1 MNIVINGGGGVGQ
14 AVALTLSLEQHD
26 VTVIEAG
33 ETRGRALE
41 EAVDCRVIQGNGAL
55 PPVLR
60 KAEVDQA
67 DIFIAVTDRDEVNL
81 LSCLIARKLGCPRA
95 IARVSDRAFTTTDP
109 AVPTDDLGIEQII
122 NPDAEASA
130 AILRL
135 LKNPGTTEIFSLAG
149 GAAIV
154 AGMAVAQDSS
164 LCGPTLAQL
173 HMSQPDL
180 LYRVAVIR
188 HGDKT
193 IIPTGNDTIHPGDQ
207 IFVIAE
213 GQIIE
218 RIARLAGAV
227 SEQPLQRV
235 MILGAND
242 LGQSLAGMLQ
252 EDCRV
257 KLVGSAGPEL
267 TEASEELARTLVIES
282 EGHDI
287 DLLEQEGLA
296 QMDAFAAVTD
306 DEEMNLIA
314 CLSAKRMG
322 VSRTIARVERSF
334 YRPLIEGVG
343 VDAAV
348 SARQAT
354 VNAILKYLRAGHIH
368 EVARMRG
375 IPAEALNFEV
385 SGSARILNT
394 PLRDVKFPRG
404 AIIGMVVRPEGVVVP
419 TGDTCIRKGDHVIV
433 FALHSAVRK
442 VHKLL
447 T

>member
-1 MNIVINGGGGVGQ
+1 MDIVINGGGGVGR
-14 AVALTLSLEQHD
+14 AVALTLSLEKHD
-26 VTVIEAG
+26 VTVIEAD
-33 ETRGRALE
+33 EARGRALE
-41 EAVDCRVIQGNGAL
+41 ETVDCHVIQGNGCL
-55 PPVLR
+55 PPILR
-60 KAEVDQA
+60 KAHGGQA

-95 IARVSDRAFTTTDP
+95 IARVSDRAYTTSDP

-135 LKNPGTTEIFSLAG
+135 LRNPGTTEIFSLAG
-149 GAAIV
+149 GAAVV
-154 AGMAVAQDSS
+154 AGMAVAEDSP
-164 LCGPTLAQL
+164 LCQGTLAEL
-173 HMSQPDL
+173 HAAQPDL

-188 HGDKT
+188 HEGQA
-193 IIPTGNDTIHPGDQ
+193 IVPTGQDRIEPGDQ

-213 GQIIE
+213 PDVIE
-218 RIARLAGAV
+218 KIGLQAKAIRH
-227 SEQPLQRV
+227 QPLERV

-242 LGQSLAGMLQ
+242 LGQCLAESLQA
-252 EDCRV
+252 DCRV
-257 KLVGSAGPEL
+257 KLVGPAGGEL
-267 TEASEELARTLVIES
+267 VEASEQLSRTLVIES

-287 DLLEQEGLA
+287 DLLEREGLG

-314 CLSAKRMG
+314 CLSARRMG
-322 VSRTIARVERSF
+322 VPRTIARVERSF

-354 VNAILKYLRAGHIH
+354 VNAILKYLRSGHIH

-385 SGSARILNT
+385 GPRAKILGQR
-394 PLRDVKFPRG
+394 LRDVRFPRG
-404 AIIGMVVRPEGVVVP
+404 AMVGMVVRPEGVVVP
-419 TGDTCIRKGDHVIV
+419 TGDTILQRGDHVIV

-447 T
+447 G